1 MKINDEQR
9 FFHLSLTTQIINI
22 CCSPSPEVKKC
33 NSFIIQITQTVMSFK
48 HAQQWW
54 HWSKIMV
61 PDWLSYILAI
71 IMLLSKAYY
80 MMDLAWLSPTHK
92 LIQGIAE
99 SIGVNRFIKPM

>member
-1 MKINDEQR
+1 
-9 FFHLSLTTQIINI
+9 
-22 CCSPSPEVKKC
+22 
-33 NSFIIQITQTVMSFK
+33 MSFK

-54 HWSKIMV
+54 HCSKIMV

-80 MMDLAWLSPTHK
+80 VMDLAWLSPTHK